1 MSKSKSKSQS
11 GNSIERAKAKLAKM
25 PPPKPPKLTPQQIA
39 TQLIC
44 NNEFKNYRLMETD
57 APFTLRDPIY
67 FLNDRQEISLASD
80 DRTIHEKIVAPGLS
94 PSHRQGAEV
103 FNCVKASLNS
113 AGQTIPFEEIH
124 SIGYADDD
132 YIVWSRKTR
141 TRQSL
146 QNHLQSY
153 HCVPEFKQF
162 LDRCDDPMAVVHWIG
177 SLMDPH
183 SNRKQYLHLRGDGDD
198 GKSQLS
204 NALLKAFGKQSA
216 IISAKELLTSPYFG
230 ADLEGARLGIFQDEN
245 DPGFFSSTDFKNLTG
260 DDSRSVRQIH
270 QAKKQIR
277 LTLKIIITSNSEVR
291 ITDCAADKSRLIS
304 VNVKTPSAAEV
315 AADPGWGNRLIAS
328 REQILDYCYSHYAH
342 AIKNGI
348 NVNEKIPTSQA
359 NTQAAIIRRYSN
371 LEDAFENKFILDLNS
386 RDRVRCSGAHEMI
399 LGNESKSLFK
409 LKELKEFLKL
419 KGVSTSLKDGINYY
433 QGIRIRNLAEGLVI
447 EN

>member
-1 MSKSKSKSQS
+1 MSKSKSKSNS
-11 GNSIERAKAKLAKM
+11 GNAVQRAKAKLAKM

-44 NNEFKNYRLMETD
+44 NNEFKNYFLMKTD
-57 APFTLRDPIY
+57 TPFTLRDSIY
-67 FLNDRQEISLASD
+67 FLNDRREISLVSD
-80 DRTIHEKIVAPGLS
+80 NQTVHEKIVAPGLT
-94 PSHRQGAEV
+94 PSHKQGAEV
-103 FNCVKASLNS
+103 FDCVKASLNS
-113 AGQTIPFEEIH
+113 AGQTISFEDVH
-124 SIGYADDD
+124 SVGYVDDD
-132 YIVWSRKTR
+132 YIVWSRKAR
-141 TRQSL
+141 TRQYLHS
-146 QNHLQSY
+146 HLQSH

-162 LDRCDDPMAVVHWIG
+162 LDRCDDPSAIVHWIG

-204 NALLKAFGKQSA
+204 SALLKAFGKQSA
-216 IISAKELLTSPYFG
+216 IISAKELLSSPYFG
-230 ADLEGARLGIFQDEN
+230 ADLEGARLGIFSDEN
-245 DPGFFSSTDFKNLTG
+245 DPGFFSSSDFKNLTG
-260 DDSRSVRQIH
+260 DDSRSVKQIYE
-270 QAKKQIR
+270 KKKKIR
-277 LTLKIIITSNSEVR
+277 LTLKILITSNSEVR

-315 AADPGWGNRLIAS
+315 AADPGWGKRLVAS

-348 NVNEKIPTSQA
+348 AVNEKIPTSQA

-371 LEDAFENKFILDLNS
+371 FEDAFENNFILDS
-386 RDRVRCSGAHEMI
+386 KTKVRCSGAHQII
-399 LGNESKSLFK
+399 LGNETKSLFK

-419 KGVSTSLKDGINYY
+419 KGVTTSLKDGINYY

-447 EN
+447 ED